1 MRKKTDTTTREP
13 AMQII
18 RFSQTSG
25 GGLRWQCWGHFSPI
39 TITLLDF
46 WSWSWTQPGM
56 VSWSWSGSTWLDQQL
71 VMPHFWT
78 KLFDC
83 PRILA
88 SWPSFDSS
96 RAKSHFNPLLPRSGR
111 PWESPSQP
119 SIAQPL
125 PPLHCFPPAGVSH
138 LPAIHPSA
146 SRWAR
151 AGCGRV
157 LHGFPLDSDQ

>member
-1 MRKKTDTTTREP
+1 MLLQSRSPCSTFGLGQAEP
-13 AMQII
+13 NL
-18 RFSQTSG
+18 
-25 GGLRWQCWGHFSPI
+25 GLC
-39 TITLLDF
+39 
-46 WSWSWTQPGM
+46 QPGM
-56 VSWSWSGSTWLDQQL
+56 VSWSWSGSTWLNQQL

-83 PRILA
+83 PRIMA

-96 RAKSHFNPLLPRSGR
+96 QAISHFNPLLPRSGR

-119 SIAQPL
+119 SIALPL

-146 SRWAR
+146 SQWSAR
-151 AGCGRV
+151 AVAAFCMDFLTTPINNQSWEESRPLLV
-157 LHGFPLDSDQ
+157 SHGSIDN